1 MANSKATELRKL
13 SDEQLSEKRD
23 ELRDELYHLRYK
35 MHVEDVENP
44 NLKTQLRREIA
55 RINTVLRERAL
66 AAASAGA

>member
-13 SDEQLSEKRD
+13 SDEQLSTKRD

-66 AAASAGA
+66 AAASATA